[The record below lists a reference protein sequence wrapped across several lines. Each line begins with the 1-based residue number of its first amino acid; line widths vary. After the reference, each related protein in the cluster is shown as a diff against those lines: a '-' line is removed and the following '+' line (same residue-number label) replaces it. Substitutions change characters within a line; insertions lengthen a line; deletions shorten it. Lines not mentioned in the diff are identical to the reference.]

1 MTPVLL
7 PVAYDLPMIIL
18 SWVVSA
24 IGAFTALSAIGRA
37 RQTTTG
43 RVDRFNVLM
52 AGVALGGVGIW
63 AMHFI
68 GMLGWRVDLGV
79 GYRLLETM
87 VSLVAAIIVST
98 LALGFVA
105 AGPALWRVLV
115 AGPVAGIGVTVM
127 HYLGMYSMRFN
138 GFFAWDWNIVALS
151 AAIAMTAATAALWLA
166 FNTHRLWHRALAAPV
181 MATAVVLMHYTGMTA
196 ASVMCT
202 TANRKAML
210 PDLLRPSDLPVL
222 VLTISLGVALM
233 IGTDLTIQ
241 KVTSRHHDHD
251 QGGGARG
258 RMQNAR

>member
-1 MTPVLL
+1 
-7 PVAYDLPMIIL
+7 
-18 SWVVSA
+18 
-24 IGAFTALSAIGRA
+24 
-37 RQTTTG
+37 
-43 RVDRFNVLM
+43 
-52 AGVALGGVGIW
+52 
-63 AMHFI
+63 
-68 GMLGWRVDLGV
+68 
-79 GYRLLETM
+79 
-87 VSLVAAIIVST
+87 
-98 LALGFVA
+98 
-105 AGPALWRVLV
+105 
-115 AGPVAGIGVTVM
+115 
-127 HYLGMYSMRFN
+127 
-138 GFFAWDWNIVALS
+138 
-151 AAIAMTAATAALWLA
+151 LA

>member
-7 PVAYDLPMIIL
+7 PVSYDLSMIIL

-24 IGAFTALSAIGRA
+24 IGAFTALSAISRA
-37 RQTTTG
+37 RQSDSG
-43 RVDRFNVLM
+43 RIDRFNVLL

-63 AMHFI
+63 SMHFI
-68 GMLGWRVDLGV
+68 GMLAWKVDLGV

-87 VSLVAAIIVST
+87 VSLVAAIIVSA

-105 AGPALWRVLV
+105 AGSGAWRLLV
-115 AGPVAGIGVTVM
+115 AGPLAGIGVTVM

-138 GFFAWDWNIVALS
+138 GFFAWDWNIVGLS
-151 AAIAMTAATAALWLA
+151 AAIAVTAATAALWLA
-166 FNTHRLWHRALAAPV
+166 FNTHKFWHHALAAPV
-181 MATAVVLMHYTGMTA
+181 MATAVCTMHYTGMTA

-210 PDLLRPSDLPVL
+210 PDLLRPTDLPML
-222 VLTISLGVALM
+222 VLTIALGVALM

-241 KVTSRHHDHD
+241 RVTSRHD
-251 QGGGARG
+251 GSRG
-258 RMQNAR
+258 RMQGAKQ